1 LSPARTRTATILL
14 VEDELAV
21 RRLASKLLRQQG
33 YTVLEA
39 ANGLE
44 ALRLAADQ
52 KQPIHLLLT
61 DVVMPGMSGPEL
73 ALHLG
78 QEQPDLKVIYMSGYA
93 DDALGNHGILAEG
106 MDFLQKPFTPHDLAV
121 RVRESLHTTG

>member
-1 LSPARTRTATILL
+1 
-14 VEDELAV
+14 V
-21 RRLASKLLRQQG
+21 RRLASRLLRQQG

-44 ALRLAADQ
+44 ALRLSSQQ
-52 KQPIHLLLT
+52 KDPIHLLLT

-78 QEQPDLKVIYMSGYA
+78 REQAAMKVIYMSGYA
-93 DDALGNHGILAEG
+93 DEALGKHGVLAEG
-106 MDFLQKPFTPHDLAV
+106 MEFLQKPFTPHDLTV
-121 RVRESLHTTG
+121 RVRESLQDHAK